1 MLRQRRMDIDLHM
14 RHLFNLVT
22 AVAISIGALLL
33 ASPRAIG
40 AKDSADKEVHLFTEK
55 GVPKGWVVCTWNE
68 ISKPAPADAQW
79 AVDESGILTGAQ
91 NRGTWLISE
100 KEYGDFDLD
109 LEFKITA
116 RGNSGVALRAPMKG
130 DPAYDGMELQIV
142 DSRYYNGQGEPEQL
156 CGAIYRGIAPK
167 KDAFKP
173 EAWNKYQITC
183 RGPHVKVILN
193 GELIQDFNLDEQTR
207 ELHRDSPEKSSP
219 PLKDRPRKGH
229 IGFQDLG
236 RDGRTQI
243 RNVTLR
249 VLDSQQ

>member
-1 MLRQRRMDIDLHM
+1 MDIDSHM
-14 RHLFNLVT
+14 RHVFILWT
-22 AVAISIGALLL
+22 VAIVSIGAVLLCP
-33 ASPRAIG
+33 APVAG
-40 AKDSADKEVHLFTEK
+40 ARPPAEKAVHLFTEK
-55 GVPKGWVVCTWNE
+55 GTPKGWVVCTWNE
-68 ISKPAPADAQW
+68 ISKQAPADAQW
-79 AVDESGILTGAQ
+79 AVDENGILTGAQ
-91 NRGTWLISE
+91 NRGTWLMSE
-100 KEYGDFDLD
+100 KEYGDFELD

-142 DSRYYNGQGEPEQL
+142 DPRYYNGQGEPEQL

-173 EAWNKYQITC
+173 EDWNKYQITC
-183 RGPHVKVILN
+183 RGPHIKVILN
-193 GELIQDFNLDEQTR
+193 GELIQDFDLDEQTR
-207 ELHRDSPEKSSP
+207 GLHRDSPEKSSP

-249 VLDSQQ
+249 VLDGQQ